1 MKIVVTGSP
10 IVQIHVVKAPV
21 RRIIRRMANFALA
34 SGYRLPYQE
43 NIVEHITFSEK
54 KMVNK
59 ASKSKGLFI
68 WYRNNFH
75 SGMSFVPEWS
85 SYYIH
90 VIKSTGSALGVFRL
104 PFFFSPDQIS
114 LRRSPPNYT
123 IYHFQSVYMIP
134 EWNVVPEREF
144 YSEWKP
150 EWVTVAS
157 CK

>member
-10 IVQIHVVKAPV
+10 FVQIHVVKAPV
-21 RRIIRRMANFALA
+21 RRIIPRMANFALA

-43 NIVEHITFSEK
+43 NVVEHITFSER

-59 ASKSKGLFI
+59 ASKSKGLFT

-85 SYYIH
+85 SYCIH

-104 PFFFSPDQIS
+104 RFFFFARSDKLAPLTPKLHDLPFSIS
-114 LRRSPPNYT
+114 LHDTTMKRTRKRILFGMKTGVSHSG
-123 IYHFQSVYMIP
+123 IM
-134 EWNVVPEREF
+134 
-144 YSEWKP
+144 
-150 EWVTVAS
+150 
-157 CK
+157 

>member
-10 IVQIHVVKAPV
+10 FVQIHVVKAPV
-21 RRIIRRMANFALA
+21 RRIIPRMANFALA

-59 ASKSKGLFI
+59 ASKSKGLFT

-85 SYYIH
+85 SYCIH
-90 VIKSTGSALGVFRL
+90 VIKSTGSALGVSRL
-104 PFFFSPDQIS
+104 RFFFFSPDQIS
-114 LRRSPPNYT
+114 LRYSPPNYT
-123 IYHFQSVYMIP
+123 IYHFQSVYMIQQ
-134 EWNVVPEREF
+134 WNVPEREF

-150 EWVTVAS
+150 EWVTLAS